1 MAYGGFKDLVRRAAS
16 DKVLCDKAFNIA
28 KIPKYDRY
36 KEVLLLCFINFLT
49 KSPLHLQINVVV
61 SKMNLNKMNN

>member
-49 KSPLHLQINVVV
+49 NYAGIVPLTDKKRNY
-61 SKMNLNKMNN
+61 NY